1 MACNRFSDALMGA
14 LYGEL
19 TPPEERAFREHLPTC
34 AACQE
39 EWAALGGVKATMARA
54 APLPEPPEALTQRI
68 LDAARRPGTAPV
80 SGASRGATGE
90 KVGGFWAWLS
100 RPWVVGLAAASGAAA
115 LILALS
121 PSKMMMPTS
130 AVTGAPQAAPVVAP
144 RRNADAESRRNVA
157 ADSLSDVREDA
168 PIAGLGDDEDAT
180 SEMDSVVA
188 QPRNNGRAAGKTAK
202 KDRASPPQKPMD
214 ERAEAK
220 AEKRV
225 AAPEP
230 MVAERVALPSAPAA
244 VGQVAARQEPV
255 AMEERK
261 RALEAEE
268 SAAPPSGSSSA
279 ALLQDKKAPMPQV
292 RYARPLMLPPPPRD
306 ADGSA
311 RKADAP
317 AEAEPAAEAQ
327 AWGVGAAKGRR
338 MLAPETLPKLEAQKA
353 KEASNP
359 AAKAMAKDMAALK
372 QTDALMKA
380 QMDLNAG
387 TELLATQ
394 ENERAL
400 VAFKR
405 AAQLDTAHELAPN
418 PRIGQAVALARMDRC
433 AESQVLIDDVGRKH
447 PTFFKRVQS
456 MEELA
461 ACFDRTGQTALAK
474 KVRLDAQGVRAAAGN
489 KLSNPTERAARA
501 RTAAAL
507 VAQDRRALEV
517 CQRTGV
523 ARGELNE
530 PTQFHV
536 SLVLDPRGVPKN
548 IQVNAKPA
556 APATLQCLR
565 VMVGAAQFPSGPDAE
580 LEVDFAVTLKARAP
594 QKP

>member
-54 APLPEPPEALTQRI
+54 APLPEPPDALTQRI
-68 LDAARRPGTAPV
+68 LDAARRTGTAPV

-121 PSKMMMPTS
+121 PSKVMMPTS
-130 AVTGAPQAAPVVAP
+130 ALTRAPEAAPVAKP
-144 RRNADAESRRNVA
+144 TRNTR
-157 ADSLSDVREDA
+157 ADSSSPGEEDLA
-168 PIAGLGDDEDAT
+168 IGGLGDDEDAT
-180 SEMDSVVA
+180 ADMEPQVA
-188 QPRNNGRAAGKTAK
+188 QPRNKRPAARMAK
-202 KDRASPPQKPMD
+202 KETAPPPQKPVP
-214 ERAEAK
+214 ERAEK
-220 AEKRV
+220 MAEKS
-225 AAPEP
+225 AAEP
-230 MVAERVALPSAPAA
+230 APVGAARAPLPSAPAA

-255 AMEERK
+255 ALEERK
-261 RALEAEE
+261 RVVEAEE
-268 SAAPPSGSSSA
+268 SADPPSASSSA

-306 ADGSA
+306 ADGST

-338 MLAPETLPKLEAQKA
+338 TLAPETLPKLEAQKA

-447 PTFFKRVQS
+447 PKFFKRVQS

-461 ACFDRTGQTALAK
+461 ACFDRTGQTVLAK

-501 RTAAAL
+501 RAAAAV

-530 PTQFHV
+530 PTQFQV

-580 LEVDFAVTLKARAP
+580 LEVNFAVSLKARAP